1 MKNPNPLRR
10 PVGAALAMLPPTL
23 CATLPAHAAEHTV
36 TFESGLGGW
45 KSIEDTSK
53 YPWVPHSG
61 RTPSYY
67 TGPSGAYQG
76 EYYLYLETSYGN
88 TPGKIAYLES
98 PAFEEAISGMT
109 FHYHMHGRQM
119 GTLAV
124 ETFDGAAWSAAWRIN
139 GQQHTGYSSA
149 WTRKRIDLAGRTVRK
164 IRFKGT
170 TGSGYQGDMAIDQVT
185 VVTGEAPPPPVS
197 ASPWSKSG
205 NNIHYADGDVGIGT
219 NSPTADLS
227 ILGNLSRPL
236 TGHIMVTAGSS
247 AVTGEET
254 LFTKELRV
262 GDSLLIGREVFVVAE
277 IQSDTALTV
286 DIAPTVSAV
295 NAVAYT
301 DGDLLSVETGA
312 EKTAL
317 VVNRTGNVGIGAPEP
332 KAKLDVAGG
341 IRVDNQTACDEGK
354 AGTLRYNAAEKAM
367 EVCDGSAWTRSE
379 GPEGPEGPRGPKGE
393 KGDTGATGAQGEKGE
408 RGFAGA
414 MGPRGLKG
422 EKGDRGETGQR
433 GFKGDKGDTGK
444 TGLRG
449 EKGDKGDVG
458 LPGPG
463 TTTLKFVVY
472 HANTSTY
479 ACVNKDLENYC
490 GDGDGCKIRLLL
502 QHETEG
508 NDQVRVIEETIY
520 MEQSSLSN
528 NRGGGVYG
536 WTRQSGGGDHA
547 WITSASGRYTI
558 FAPWGW
564 TWAFNYR
571 HDYCPGQS
579 GHSAPYSNPYLFT
592 FMSHPHIKTSVVVYD

>member
-1 MKNPNPLRR
+1 MKEPNPLRR
-10 PVGAALAMLPPTL
+10 PVGAALAMLLPTL
-23 CATLPAHAAEHTV
+23 CATLPAHAAEHAV

-45 KSIEDTSK
+45 KSIKGTSQFD
-53 YPWVPHSG
+53 WARQTG
-61 RTPSYY
+61 GTPSGY

-227 ILGNLSRPL
+227 ILGNLSRTL
-236 TGHIMVTAGSS
+236 TGRVMASAGSTRVIG
-247 AVTGEET
+247 AET
-254 LFTKELRV
+254 RFAEELRV
-262 GDSLLIGREVFVVAE
+262 GDSLRIGNEVFVVAA

-286 DIAPTVSAV
+286 DAAPSANAV
-295 NAVAYT
+295 NAIAYT

-312 EKTAL
+312 EKSAL
-317 VVNRTGNVGIGAPEP
+317 VVNRTGNVGVGAADP

-341 IRVDNQTACDEGK
+341 VRIGNETACDEGK

-393 KGDTGATGAQGEKGE
+393 KGDTGATGAQG
-408 RGFAGA
+408 
-414 MGPRGLKG
+414 P
-422 EKGDRGETGQR
+422 Q
-433 GFKGDKGDTGK
+433 GK
-444 TGLRG
+444 
-449 EKGDKGDVG
+449 
-458 LPGPG
+458 PGSNPP
-463 TTTLKFVVY
+463 
-472 HANTSTY
+472 STITQ
-479 ACVNKDLENYC
+479 CRIC
-490 GDGDGCKIRLLL
+490 FR
-502 QHETEG
+502 ETEG
-508 NDQVRVIEETIY
+508 
-520 MEQSSLSN
+520 SSQCQGTRSSCSGWASLRNKSPSWTSPFRDDTD
-528 NRGGGVYG
+528 NR
-536 WTRQSGGGDHA
+536 SGGC
-547 WITSASGRYTI
+547 RYQ
-558 FAPWGW
+558 WKLE
-564 TWAFNYR
+564 
-571 HDYCPGQS
+571 C
-579 GHSAPYSNPYLFT
+579 
-592 FMSHPHIKTSVVVYD
+592 K